1 MHPVIEV
8 IVKLAVAAVLALAV
22 GLLDGPLFDVA
33 LPWWVCAAIGLVL
46 VFGGVLII
54 RVADDW

>member
-1 MHPVIEV
+1 MHPIIEL

-22 GLLDGPLFDVA
+22 GLLDGPLFD
-33 LPWWVCAAIGLVL
+33 LTIPWWVCAGIGLVL